1 MDRYDENKDGK
12 IGLKE
17 LSKCVGFLF
26 FYNFKFIS
34 ITLRTRAMKTK
45 LTSFHLRCIM
55 YYTHLRM
62 GWDDYSQRGA

>member
-17 LSKCVGFLF
+17 LSKCVGSLF

-34 ITLRTRAMKTK
+34 ITLTTTQAV
-45 LTSFHLRCIM
+45 
-55 YYTHLRM
+55 
-62 GWDDYSQRGA
+62 